1 MSLSQGTGERE
12 RERARKSGSWVR
24 KEGSASYAIADSDY
38 EGGRK
43 GNVWQNTPAHC
54 SIHFDIRQDGRMGP
68 AVVIS
73 VVRRSRSHLKKK
85 LRYESVQLREYRG
98 ILQNPPARQMVS
110 VIHQFILFFS
120 ISHVE
125 MPRRFTGACCLL
137 GAPIFK
143 NRMAAA
149 GLRNARRAALLVR
162 LQRRGNRIFFVS
174 AMKSAMR

>member
-1 MSLSQGTGERE
+1 M
-12 RERARKSGSWVR
+12 R

-125 MPRRFTGACCLL
+125 MPRVIPARACCLL

-149 GLRNARRAALLVR
+149 GLRNARRALYSCDCTTWRQSDFFRRRIGNEIHDALNLAR
-162 LQRRGNRIFFVS
+162 NCRYL
-174 AMKSAMR
+174 